1 VRLVNIEKK
10 YILELYVQ
18 YVSLGYRCP
27 NCNNANSINVDKIY
41 NGRLMFACSK
51 CSVCGIV
58 PAMAEQDEAYLEFLS
73 MYDNGHIDKVQNLES
88 VIEEERLVRPLHEI
102 KELIHNNDA
111 VGNKLLEN
119 ILKSRRDYIV
129 DYMVLEEPEP
139 EAGHDFKLLDI
150 DEAIVAS
157 LYQRNIHR
165 LYKFQEESILHILEG
180 KDVAIV
186 APTASGKTEAFCIPI
201 VQKISVESA
210 HFSSLRAETKLNK
223 RSVSAI
229 FVYPTKALARDQL
242 PKIKQI
248 AASVGLNVGIFDG
261 DTSKSERELI
271 TRGLIPEIIVTNFD
285 VIHYHLLHKTKFS
298 RLLRTC
304 KFLVVDEAHVYTGVF
319 GANVHYIIKR
329 LERMTSSAT
338 KQKLQIIAAS
348 ATLPNAN
355 EFCGSLFGR
364 DLSIVYGKGRKGK
377 INLVV
382 IFPSLHSQRSL
393 MLEILKR
400 LITTHHKT
408 IAFSKSHLGS
418 ELLAFYSTKQGN
430 QIRVH
435 RAGLLPSERKSVE
448 DLFRNNKIV
457 AISATPTLELGIDIG
472 DVDAI
477 ISDIVPV
484 NRLIQ
489 RLGRAARNGQEGYAF
504 LALGNDPISQYYKLH
519 PEDYLQDQE
528 IAYTDPTNTFVEEY
542 QVLAMA
548 CDKPISMN
556 ESFPI
561 HNTLQKLIS
570 VGLIQLSGG
579 KFVPELNKALNVL
592 WNFSIR
598 GIGSRVD
605 IIFNEKKIGERQ
617 MPQAIEELHDQA
629 IYFLGGKRYKVTKLY
644 QENADN
650 KQEKDY
656 SYAKLAAIPGDYPYY
671 TKAIVND
678 WPTIL
683 EVYETKTVFGLE
695 VKYCSLEILK
705 KVSGYSNIELGKEA
719 TQGTRIYLED
729 ALEFKFITKG
739 LVFRA
744 PKPKNVIESAAAG
757 VNDDYLEMSGYHAT
771 EHVIIEGSIMIT
783 GGSSQDMG
791 GISLGSTGLI
801 FIYDGSI
808 GGNGASRTLYE
819 KLDKAILRAQK
830 VLSECPCKNESGCP
844 RCTFSYKCGNNN
856 DYLHKMAGIEI
867 LNNIVASE
875 KTIIGEQIL
884 EDKPLV

>member
-1 VRLVNIEKK
+1 
-10 YILELYVQ
+10 
-18 YVSLGYRCP
+18 VSIGYRCP
-27 NCNNANSINVDKIY
+27 NCNDVNSINANRIY

-51 CSVCGIV
+51 CSICGIV
-58 PAMAEQDEAYLEFLS
+58 PSMAEQDEAYLEFLS
-73 MYDNGHIDKVQNLES
+73 MYDDGHAEKVQDLES
-88 VIEEERLVRPLHEI
+88 VIEQEKLVRPLPEI
-102 KELIHNNDA
+102 KELISKNNA
-111 VGNKLLEN
+111 VGNKLLDDV
-119 ILKSRRDYIV
+119 LKSKRDYIV
-129 DYMVLEEPEP
+129 DFIVLEEPEP
-139 EAGHDFKLLDI
+139 EIGHELKFLNI
-150 DEAIVAS
+150 DEGIVTS
-157 LYQRNIHR
+157 LNQRNIQR
-165 LYKFQEESILHILEG
+165 LYKFQEESILQILEG
-180 KDVAIV
+180 KDVVIV

-201 VQKISVESA
+201 VQRISVEA
-210 HFSSLRAETKLNK
+210 THFSSLRLETKQKK
-223 RSVSAI
+223 RKVFAV

-242 PKIKQI
+242 PKIQQI
-248 AASVGLNVGIFDG
+248 ASSVGLNVGIFDG
-261 DTSKSERELI
+261 DTSQSERDLI
-271 TRGLIPEIIVTNFD
+271 TRGLIPEIIITNFD
-285 VIHYHLLHKTKFS
+285 VIHYHLLHKTRFS

-329 LERMTSSAT
+329 LERMASSAT

-348 ATLPNAN
+348 ATLPNAH
-355 EFCGSLFGR
+355 EFCSSLFGR
-364 DLSIVYGKGRKGK
+364 ELNLIYGKGRKGK
-377 INLVV
+377 INLVI

-393 MLEILKR
+393 MLDNLKR
-400 LITTHHKT
+400 LIKAGHKT

-418 ELLAFYSTKQGN
+418 ELLAFYSNKQGN

-448 DLFRNNKIV
+448 DQFRNGKIL

-489 RLGRAARNGQEGYAF
+489 RLGRAARTGQEGYAF

-528 IAYTDPTNTFVEEY
+528 IAYTDPTNSFVEEY

-548 CDKPISMN
+548 CDKPISID
-556 ESFPI
+556 ESSPFQ
-561 HNTLQKLIS
+561 NTLQKLIS
-570 VGLIQLSGG
+570 VGLVQISRG
-579 KFVPELNKALNVL
+579 KFVPELSKALDLL

-617 MPQAIEELHDQA
+617 MPQALEELHDQA

-644 QENADN
+644 LENPDN
-650 KQEKDY
+650 NFEKG

-671 TKAIVND
+671 TKAIVD
-678 WPTIL
+678 EWPTIL
-683 EVYETKTVFGLE
+683 EVYEQKTVFETE
-695 VKYCSLEILK
+695 VRYCSLEILK
-705 KVSGYSNIELGKEA
+705 KVSGYSNIELGKEV
-719 TQGTRIYLED
+719 TQGTRIYLESP
-729 ALEFKFITKG
+729 LEFKFITKG

-744 PKPKNVIESAAAG
+744 PKPKNVAESAMD
-757 VNDDYLEMSGYHAT
+757 NDDDDDDYLEMSGYHAT
-771 EHVIIEGSIMIT
+771 EHVIIEGSTMIT

-791 GISLGSTGLI
+791 GISIGSTGLI

-819 KLDKAILRAQK
+819 KLDKAMIRAQR
-830 VLSECPCKNESGCP
+830 VVSECPCRNESGCP

-856 DYLHKMAGIEI
+856 EYLHKRAAIEI
-867 LNNIVASE
+867 LNNIIAGEMTKV
-875 KTIIGEQIL
+875 GEQVPD
-884 EDKPLV
+884 EKPFV

>member
-1 VRLVNIEKK
+1 
-10 YILELYVQ
+10 
-18 YVSLGYRCP
+18 VSIGYRCP
-27 NCNNANSINVDKIY
+27 NCNDDNSINANRIY

-51 CSVCGIV
+51 CSICGIV
-58 PAMAEQDEAYLEFLS
+58 PSMAEQDEAYLEFLS
-73 MYDNGHIDKVQNLES
+73 MYDDGHAEKVQDLES
-88 VIEEERLVRPLHEI
+88 VIEQEKLVRPLPEI
-102 KELIHNNDA
+102 KELISKNNA
-111 VGNKLLEN
+111 VGNKLLDDV
-119 ILKSRRDYIV
+119 LKSKRDYIV
-129 DYMVLEEPEP
+129 DFIVLEEPEP
-139 EAGHDFKLLDI
+139 EIGHELKFLNI
-150 DEAIVAS
+150 DEGIVTS
-157 LYQRNIHR
+157 LNQRNIQR
-165 LYKFQEESILHILEG
+165 LYKFQEESILQILEG
-180 KDVAIV
+180 KDVVIV

-201 VQKISVESA
+201 VQRISVEA
-210 HFSSLRAETKLNK
+210 THFSSLRLETKLKK
-223 RSVSAI
+223 RKVFAV

-242 PKIKQI
+242 PKIQQI
-248 AASVGLNVGIFDG
+248 ASSVGLNVDIFDG
-261 DTSKSERELI
+261 DTSQSERDLI
-271 TRGLIPEIIVTNFD
+271 TRGLIPEIIITNFD
-285 VIHYHLLHKTKFS
+285 VIHYHLLHKTRFS

-329 LERMTSSAT
+329 LERMASSAT

-348 ATLPNAN
+348 ATLPNAH
-355 EFCGSLFGR
+355 EFCSSLFGR
-364 DLSIVYGKGRKGK
+364 ELNLIYGKGRKGK
-377 INLVV
+377 INLVI

-393 MLEILKR
+393 MLDNLKR
-400 LITTHHKT
+400 LIKAGHKT

-418 ELLAFYSTKQGN
+418 ELLAFYSNKQGN

-448 DLFRNNKIV
+448 DQFRNGKIL

-489 RLGRAARNGQEGYAF
+489 RLGRAARTGQEGYAF

-528 IAYTDPTNTFVEEY
+528 IAYTDPTNSFVEEY

-548 CDKPISMN
+548 CDKPISMD
-556 ESFPI
+556 ESSPFQ
-561 HNTLQKLIS
+561 NTLRKLIS
-570 VGLIQLSGG
+570 VGLVQISRG
-579 KFVPELNKALNVL
+579 KFVPELSKALDLL

-617 MPQAIEELHDQA
+617 MPQALEELHDQA

-644 QENADN
+644 LQNPDN
-650 KQEKDY
+650 NFEKG

-671 TKAIVND
+671 TKAIVD
-678 WPTIL
+678 EWPTIL
-683 EVYETKTVFGLE
+683 EVYEQKTVFETE
-695 VKYCSLEILK
+695 VRYCSLEILK
-705 KVSGYSNIELGKEA
+705 KVSGYSNIELGKEV
-719 TQGTRIYLED
+719 TQGTRIYLESP
-729 ALEFKFITKG
+729 LEFKFITKG
-739 LVFRA
+739 LAFRA
-744 PKPKNVIESAAAG
+744 PKPKNVAESAMDDDDDD
-757 VNDDYLEMSGYHAT
+757 DDYLEMSGYHAT
-771 EHVIIEGSIMIT
+771 EHVIIEGSTMIT

-791 GISLGSTGLI
+791 GISIGSTGLI

-819 KLDKAILRAQK
+819 KLDKAMIRAQR
-830 VLSECPCKNESGCP
+830 VVSECPCRNESGCP

-856 DYLHKMAGIEI
+856 EYLHKRAAIEI
-867 LNNIVASE
+867 LNNIIAGEMTKV
-875 KTIIGEQIL
+875 GEQVPD
-884 EDKPLV
+884 EKPFV

>member
-1 VRLVNIEKK
+1 MNIEKR
-10 YILELYVQ
+10 YILGIPVQ
-18 YVSLGYRCP
+18 YVSIGYRCP
-27 NCNNANSINVDKIY
+27 NCNDVNSININKIY

-51 CSVCGIV
+51 CSICGIV
-58 PAMAEQDEAYLEFLS
+58 PSMAEQDEAYLEFLS
-73 MYDNGHIDKVQNLES
+73 MYDNGHVDKVQDLES
-88 VIEEERLVRPLHEI
+88 VIEQERLVRPLSEI
-102 KELIHNNDA
+102 KELIRKNDA

-119 ILKSRRDYIV
+119 VLRSKRDYIV
-129 DYMVLEEPEP
+129 DFIALEEPEP
-139 EAGHDFKLLDI
+139 EAGREFEFLNI
-150 DEAIVAS
+150 DEGIVTS
-157 LYQRNIHR
+157 LYHRNIQR
-165 LYKFQEESILHILEG
+165 LYKFQEESILQILEG
-180 KDVAIV
+180 RDVVIV

-201 VQKISVESA
+201 VQKISIKSA
-210 HFSSLRAETKLNK
+210 HFSSLRPETKLNRRK
-223 RSVSAI
+223 VFAV

-242 PKIKQI
+242 PKIMQI
-248 AASVGLNVGIFDG
+248 AGSVGLNVAIFDG
-261 DTSKSERELI
+261 DTSQSERELI
-271 TRGLIPEIIVTNFD
+271 TRDLIPEIIITNFD
-285 VIHYHLLHKTKFS
+285 VIHYHLLHKTRFS

-329 LERMTSSAT
+329 LERMTLSAT
-338 KQKLQIIAAS
+338 KQKLQIVAAS
-348 ATLPNAN
+348 ATLPNAY
-355 EFCGSLFGR
+355 EFCSSLFGR
-364 DLSIVYGKGRKGK
+364 DLSIIYGKGRKGK
-377 INLVV
+377 INLVI

-393 MLEILKR
+393 MLDILKR
-400 LITTHHKT
+400 VITANHKT

-418 ELLAFYSTKQGN
+418 ELLAFYSAKQGN

-448 DLFRNNKIV
+448 AQFRNNKIL

-528 IAYTDPTNTFVEEY
+528 IAYTDPTNSFVEEY

-556 ESFPI
+556 ESSPLR
-561 HNTLQKLIS
+561 NTLQKLIS
-570 VGLIQLSGG
+570 AGLVQLSRG
-579 KFVPELNKALNVL
+579 KFVPELNKAMNVL

-629 IYFLGGKRYKVTKLY
+629 IYFLGGKRYKVIKLY
-644 QENADN
+644 LENPDN
-650 KQEKDY
+650 KLEKG
-656 SYAKLAAIPGDYPYY
+656 SYAKLGAIPGDYPYY
-671 TKAIVND
+671 TKAIVNE

-683 EVYETKTVFGLE
+683 EVYEQKTVFGIE
-695 VKYCSLEILK
+695 VRYCSLDILK
-705 KVSGYSNIELGKEA
+705 KVSGYSNIELGKEV
-719 TQGTRIYLED
+719 TQGTRIYLESPF
-729 ALEFKFITKG
+729 EFKFITKG

-744 PKPKNVIESAAAG
+744 PRPKNIVESA
-757 VNDDYLEMSGYHAT
+757 VDDDYLEMSGYHAT
-771 EHVIIEGSIMIT
+771 EHVIIEGSMMIT

-791 GISLGSTGLI
+791 GISIGSTGLI

-819 KLDKAILRAQK
+819 KLDKAMIRALR
-830 VLSECPCKNESGCP
+830 VVSECPCRNESGCP

-856 DYLHKMAGIEI
+856 EYLHKNAAIEI
-867 LNNIVASE
+867 LNNIVAGE
-875 KTIIGEQIL
+875 MTRIGEQVPD
-884 EDKPLV
+884 DKPLV

>member
-1 VRLVNIEKK
+1 MHIEKR
-10 YILELYVQ
+10 YILGVHVQ
-18 YVSLGYRCP
+18 YVSIGYRCP
-27 NCNNANSINVDKIY
+27 KCNDVNSINVNKIY

-51 CSVCGIV
+51 CSICGIV
-58 PAMAEQDEAYLEFLS
+58 PSMAEQDEAYLEFLS
-73 MYDNGHIDKVQNLES
+73 MYDIGHVDKVQDLES
-88 VIEEERLVRPLHEI
+88 VIEQERLVRPLSEI
-102 KELIHNNDA
+102 KELIRKNDA

-119 ILKSRRDYIV
+119 VLKSKRDYIV
-129 DYMVLEEPEP
+129 DFIILEEPEP
-139 EAGHDFKLLDI
+139 EVGREFKFLNF
-150 DEAIVAS
+150 DEGIVTS
-157 LYQRNIHR
+157 LYQRNIQR
-165 LYKFQEESILHILEG
+165 LYKFQEESILQILEG
-180 KDVAIV
+180 RDVVIV

-201 VQKISVESA
+201 VQRISVEAA
-210 HFSSLRAETKLNK
+210 HFSSLRPETKLNRRK
-223 RSVSAI
+223 VFAV

-242 PKIKQI
+242 PKIMQI
-248 AASVGLNVGIFDG
+248 AGSVGLHVGIFDG

-271 TRGLIPEIIVTNFD
+271 TRELIPEIIITNFD
-285 VIHYHLLHKTKFS
+285 VIHYHLLHRTRFS

-348 ATLPNAN
+348 ATLSNAH
-355 EFCGSLFGR
+355 EFCSSLFGR
-364 DLSIVYGKGRKGK
+364 DLSIIYGKGRKGK
-377 INLVV
+377 INLVI

-400 LITTHHKT
+400 LITMNHKT

-418 ELLAFYSTKQGN
+418 ELLAFYSNKQGN
-430 QIRVH
+430 HIRVH

-448 DLFRNNKIV
+448 DLFRNNKML

-528 IAYTDPTNTFVEEY
+528 IAYTDPTNSFVEEY

-556 ESFPI
+556 ESSPLW
-561 HNTLQKLIS
+561 NTLQKLIS
-570 VGLIQLSGG
+570 VGLLQVSRG
-579 KFVPELNKALNVL
+579 KFVPEFNKAMNVL

-629 IYFLGGKRYKVTKLY
+629 IYFLAGKRYKVVKLY
-644 QENADN
+644 LEDPDN
-650 KQEKDY
+650 KQEKG
-656 SYAKLAAIPGDYPYY
+656 SYAKVAAIPGDYPYY
-671 TKAIVND
+671 TKAIVD
-678 WPTIL
+678 EWPTIL
-683 EVYETKTVFGLE
+683 EVHEQKTVFGIE
-695 VKYCSLEILK
+695 VRYCSLEILK
-705 KVSGYSNIELGKEA
+705 KVSGYSNIELGKEV
-719 TQGTRIYLED
+719 TQGTRIYLESP
-729 ALEFKFITKG
+729 LEFKFITKG

-744 PKPKNVIESAAAG
+744 PKPKNVVESTMD
-757 VNDDYLEMSGYHAT
+757 DDYLEMSGYHAT

-791 GISLGSTGLI
+791 GISIGSTGLI

-819 KLDKAILRAQK
+819 KLDKAMIRAQR
-830 VLSECPCKNESGCP
+830 VLSECPCRNESGCP

-856 DYLHKMAGIEI
+856 EYLHKNAGLEI
-867 LNNIVASE
+867 LNNIIAGE
-875 KTIIGEQIL
+875 KTIIGEHVP

>member
-1 VRLVNIEKK
+1 
-10 YILELYVQ
+10 
-18 YVSLGYRCP
+18 VSIGYRCP
-27 NCNNANSINVDKIY
+27 NCNDVNSINANRIY

-51 CSVCGIV
+51 CSICGIV
-58 PAMAEQDEAYLEFLS
+58 PSMAEQDEAYLEFLS
-73 MYDNGHIDKVQNLES
+73 MYDDGHAEKVQDLES
-88 VIEEERLVRPLHEI
+88 VIEQEKLVRPLPEI
-102 KELIHNNDA
+102 KELISKNNA
-111 VGNKLLEN
+111 VGNKLLDDV
-119 ILKSRRDYIV
+119 LKSKRDYIV
-129 DYMVLEEPEP
+129 DFIVLEEPEP
-139 EAGHDFKLLDI
+139 EIGHELKFLNI
-150 DEAIVAS
+150 DEGIVTS
-157 LYQRNIHR
+157 LNQRNIQR
-165 LYKFQEESILHILEG
+165 LYKFQEESILQILEG
-180 KDVAIV
+180 KDVVIV

-201 VQKISVESA
+201 VQRISVEA
-210 HFSSLRAETKLNK
+210 THFSSLRLETKLKK
-223 RSVSAI
+223 RKVFAV

-242 PKIKQI
+242 PKIQQI
-248 AASVGLNVGIFDG
+248 ASSVGLNVGIFDG
-261 DTSKSERELI
+261 DTSQSERDLI
-271 TRGLIPEIIVTNFD
+271 TRGLIPEIIITNFD
-285 VIHYHLLHKTKFS
+285 VIHYHLLHKTRFS

-329 LERMTSSAT
+329 LERMASSAT

-348 ATLPNAN
+348 ATLPNAH
-355 EFCGSLFGR
+355 EFCSSLFGR
-364 DLSIVYGKGRKGK
+364 ELNLIYGKGRKGK
-377 INLVV
+377 INLVI

-393 MLEILKR
+393 MLDNLKR
-400 LITTHHKT
+400 LIKAGHKT

-418 ELLAFYSTKQGN
+418 ELLAFYSNKQGN

-448 DLFRNNKIV
+448 DQFRNGKIL

-489 RLGRAARNGQEGYAF
+489 RLGRAARTGQEGYAF

-528 IAYTDPTNTFVEEY
+528 IAYTDPTNSFVEEY

-548 CDKPISMN
+548 CDKPISMD
-556 ESFPI
+556 ESSPFQY
-561 HNTLQKLIS
+561 TLQKLIS
-570 VGLIQLSGG
+570 VGLGQISRGR
-579 KFVPELNKALNVL
+579 FVPELGKALDLL

-617 MPQAIEELHDQA
+617 MPQALEELHDQA

-644 QENADN
+644 LENPDN
-650 KQEKDY
+650 NFEKG

-671 TKAIVND
+671 TKAIVD
-678 WPTIL
+678 EWPTIL
-683 EVYETKTVFGLE
+683 EVYEQKTVFETE
-695 VKYCSLEILK
+695 VRYCSLEILK
-705 KVSGYSNIELGKEA
+705 KVSGYSNIELGKEV
-719 TQGTRIYLED
+719 TQGTRIYLESP
-729 ALEFKFITKG
+729 LEFKFITKG

-744 PKPKNVIESAAAG
+744 PKPKNVAESAMDDDDDDD
-757 VNDDYLEMSGYHAT
+757 DDYLEMSGYHAT
-771 EHVIIEGSIMIT
+771 EHVIIEGSTMIT

-791 GISLGSTGLI
+791 GISIGSTGLI

-819 KLDKAILRAQK
+819 KLDKAMIRAQR
-830 VLSECPCKNESGCP
+830 VVSECPCRNESGCP

-856 DYLHKMAGIEI
+856 EYLHKRAAIEI
-867 LNNIVASE
+867 LNNIIAGEMTKV
-875 KTIIGEQIL
+875 GEQVPD
-884 EDKPLV
+884 EKPFV

>member
-1 VRLVNIEKK
+1 MHIEKR
-10 YILELYVQ
+10 YILGLHVQ
-18 YVSLGYRCP
+18 YMSIGYGCP
-27 NCNNANSINVDKIY
+27 NCNDANSINVSKIY

-51 CSVCGIV
+51 CSICGVV

-73 MYDNGHIDKVQNLES
+73 MYDDGQVDKVQDLES
-88 VIEEERLVRPLHEI
+88 LIEKERLVRPLSEI
-102 KELIHNNDA
+102 KELIRKNDA

-119 ILKSRRDYIV
+119 VLKSRRDYIV
-129 DYMVLEEPEP
+129 DFMILEEPEP
-139 EAGHDFKLLDI
+139 EAGHEFKLLNI

-157 LYQRNIHR
+157 LDQRNIHR
-165 LYKFQEESILHILEG
+165 LYKFQEESILQILEG
-180 KDVAIV
+180 RDIAIV

-201 VQKISVESA
+201 VQKISVEPA
-210 HFSSLRAETKLNK
+210 RFSSLRAETQLNK
-223 RSVSAI
+223 RTVLAV
-229 FVYPTKALARDQL
+229 FVYPTKALARDQH
-242 PKIKQI
+242 PKIMQI
-248 AASVGLNVGIFDG
+248 AGSVGLNVGIFDG

-271 TRGLIPEIIVTNFD
+271 TRELIPEIIVTNFD
-285 VIHYHLLHKTKFS
+285 VIHYHLLHKTRFS

-348 ATLPNAN
+348 ATLPNAH
-355 EFCGSLFGR
+355 EFCSSLFGR

-393 MLEILKR
+393 MLDILKR
-400 LITTHHKT
+400 LITMHHKT

-448 DLFRNNKIV
+448 DLFKNNKIV

-528 IAYTDPTNTFVEEY
+528 IAYTDPTNSFVEEY

-556 ESFPI
+556 ESYPLR
-561 HNTLQKLIS
+561 NTLQKLVS
-570 VGLIQLSGG
+570 AGLIHLSRG

-629 IYFLGGKRYKVTKLY
+629 IYFLGGKRYKVIKLY
-644 QENADN
+644 LENPDN
-650 KQEKDY
+650 KQEKG

-671 TKAIVND
+671 TKAIVDD

-683 EVYETKTVFGLE
+683 EVYEKKTVFGLE

-719 TQGTRIYLED
+719 TQGTKIYLESP
-729 ALEFKFITKG
+729 LEFKFITKG

-744 PKPKNVIESAAAG
+744 PKPKNVVESA
-757 VNDDYLEMSGYHAT
+757 VNEDYFEMSGYHAT

-791 GISLGSTGLI
+791 GISIGSTGLI

-830 VLSECPCKNESGCP
+830 VISECPCRNESGCP

-856 DYLHKMAGIEI
+856 DYLHKNSGIEI
-867 LNNIVASE
+867 LNNIVAGE
-875 KTIIGEQIL
+875 KTTIGEQIL